1 MIELALEVAH
11 DLVPFT
17 HGDSVGKSAEAIAH
31 AKTELAKLDPESVR
45 AKLYELQVLG
55 GELPEVEMPLQH
67 VYAPGLYARTIFI
80 PAGTFVV
87 GKIHKH
93 RHVNTLSMGMV
104 DVLTESGGVER
115 LCGPMTMTSEPGTKR
130 ALYAHTDLVWTT
142 YHVLPRDN
150 MTLDEIEDYVI
161 APTYE
166 AYERFLLEGEHHAID
181 LQRAD

>member
-1 MIELALEVAH
+1 MIELALEFAH

-31 AKTELAKLDPESVR
+31 AKAELAKLDPESVR
-45 AKLYELQVLG
+45 AKLYELQALG

-67 VYAPGLYARTIFI
+67 VFAPGLYARTIFI

-87 GKIHKH
+87 GNIHKH

-104 DVLTESGGVER
+104 DVLTEGGGIER
-115 LCGPMTMTSEPGTKR
+115 LRGPMTMTSEPGTKR

-142 YHVLPRDN
+142 YHVTNLTD
-150 MTLDEIEDYVI
+150 LDAIEDFVI